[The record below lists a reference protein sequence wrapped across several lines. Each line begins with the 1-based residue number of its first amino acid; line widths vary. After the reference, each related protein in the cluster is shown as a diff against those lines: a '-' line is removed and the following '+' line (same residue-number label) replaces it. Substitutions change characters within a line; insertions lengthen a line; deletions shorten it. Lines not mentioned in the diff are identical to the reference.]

1 MCVLRATHELF
12 NFIDDFTVLPISTYM
27 LPSKFTAQNLVR
39 MHLMLK
45 LISIPTAAFTIVF
58 LGSQNSHGQSTS
70 SPNNLSEIY
79 ACADIADSTAR
90 LACYDASVG
99 RLETAEKSGDIVTL
113 SRSTIDQVKK
123 DSFGLKTDSA
133 STIDLLTK
141 SEPPKKST
149 ELTKPIS
156 KKKEKKAEKKTEKRA
171 SLETE
176 DLNKVN
182 LEIASTKTFGYEKTR
197 FYLANG
203 QVWDQVDSVKVRVPR
218 VKDGNPN
225 VAEIKKAALGSFFLR
240 INGKGRAIRIRRK
253 K

>member
-1 MCVLRATHELF
+1 M
-12 NFIDDFTVLPISTYM
+12 
-27 LPSKFTAQNLVR
+27 
-39 MHLMLK
+39 
-45 LISIPTAAFTIVF
+45 
-58 LGSQNSHGQSTS
+58 
-70 SPNNLSEIY
+70 
-79 ACADIADSTAR
+79 
-90 LACYDASVG
+90 
-99 RLETAEKSGDIVTL
+99 ETAEKSGDIVTL

-156 KKKEKKAEKKTEKRA
+156 KKKEKKAEKRA